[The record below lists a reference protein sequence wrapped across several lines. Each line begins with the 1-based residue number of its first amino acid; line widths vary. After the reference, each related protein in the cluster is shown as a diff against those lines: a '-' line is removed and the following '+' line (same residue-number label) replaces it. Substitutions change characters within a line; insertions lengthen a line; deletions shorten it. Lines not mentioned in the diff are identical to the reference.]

1 VFCGSAGCMRPEDD
15 PLTVQTPV
23 SRLPRLAAT
32 YVLIL
37 RLPRALTITIGRLG
51 RFEFPAGWYCYA
63 GSARG
68 PGGLT
73 ARISR
78 HRRATKVPHWHVD
91 YLRAAAELV
100 EIWYILGARKREC
113 AWARAMANLPGAS
126 LPVPRFGASDC
137 RCPAHLVHFS
147 AAPDAAA
154 FAHQVGEPISRER
167 MDV

>member
-1 VFCGSAGCMRPEDD
+1 VFCGSAGCMRPEGD

-68 PGGLT
+68 SGGLT

>member
-1 VFCGSAGCMRPEDD
+1 MRPESD
-15 PLTVQTPV
+15 PLRSQAPT

-37 RLPRALTITIGRLG
+37 RLPRALTITVGHLG

-78 HRRATKVPHWHVD
+78 HRRATKVLHWHVD
-91 YLRAAAELV
+91 YLRATAKLV
-100 EIWYILGARKREC
+100 EIWYTLGARKLEC
-113 AWARAMANLPGAS
+113 GWAHSLANLPGAS
-126 LPVPRFGASDC
+126 LPISRFGASDC

-147 AAPDAAA
+147 TAPDAAA
-154 FAHQVGEPISRER
+154 FAHQVGEPVLRER

>member
-1 VFCGSAGCMRPEDD
+1 MSCGSAGCMRPEGD
-15 PLTVQTPV
+15 PLRAQVPI

-37 RLPRALTITIGRLG
+37 RLPRALAITVGRLG

-68 PGGLT
+68 PGGLN

-78 HRRATKVPHWHVD
+78 HRRATKALHWHVD

-100 EIWYILGARKREC
+100 EIWYTLGARKLEC
-113 AWARAMANLPGAS
+113 AWARTLANLPGAS
-126 LPVPRFGASDC
+126 LPVSRFGASDC
-137 RCPAHLVHFS
+137 HCPAHLVHFS
-147 AAPDAAA
+147 AAPDAEA
-154 FAHQVGEPISRER
+154 FAHEVGEPVSRER